1 MEDSFSD
8 TDKWK
13 DYIDCE
19 SWTKK
24 YLVEEI
30 FGNMDA
36 GWASQYFYY
45 TPGNADSKIYA
56 GPVWDYDFSIG
67 NSQAELSI
75 QNPKCF
81 IANRLKIME
90 IMGSVHT
97 YWYHLLYNN
106 KEFYSSMV
114 DIYKSEVLPALND
127 IDKDIINLE
136 QEIAPSLIMDQ
147 KRWGEDDTDTASE
160 TESLKR
166 FLTEHISFLNSAWL
180 DNVNY
185 HTIIVDRDEGKRHLY
200 YCIKAG
206 EKFENQPT
214 QDKIELSDT
223 EALFNKETGEKF
235 DFDQPINE
243 DLELYIKSCDEI
255 SSSDKKGLYT
265 NIVHLIKICVKISPI
280 GVIGILL
287 VVLIVIDLKENSRG

>member
-1 MEDSFSD
+1 
-8 TDKWK
+8 
-13 DYIDCE
+13 
-19 SWTKK
+19 
-24 YLVEEI
+24 
-30 FGNMDA
+30 
-36 GWASQYFYY
+36 
-45 TPGNADSKIYA
+45 
-56 GPVWDYDFSIG
+56 
-67 NSQAELSI
+67 
-75 QNPKCF
+75 
-81 IANRLKIME
+81 
-90 IMGSVHT
+90 
-97 YWYHLLYNN
+97 
-106 KEFYSSMV
+106 
-114 DIYKSEVLPALND
+114 
-127 IDKDIINLE
+127 
-136 QEIAPSLIMDQ
+136 MDQ
-147 KRWGEDDTDTASE
+147 KRWGKKDVDTASE
-160 TESLKR
+160 TESLKQ

-185 HTIIVDRDEGKRHLY
+185 HTIIVDRDAGKRHLY
-200 YCIKAG
+200 YCIKDG
-206 EKFENQPT
+206 EKFEDQPT